1 MFEFSTIPEVLEE
14 LKKGKLV
21 LVTDDKDRENEGD
34 FICAAQFASTEN
46 VNFMAVHGRG
56 LICMPMSEKFCER
69 LRLPQMVNSNTD
81 NHETAFT
88 VSIDHIS
95 TTTGIS
101 AAERGIT
108 ARKVVDP
115 TSKPEDF
122 RRPGHMFPLLAK
134 KMVFWSA
141 ADIQK
146 QP

>member
-69 LRLPQMVNSNTD
+69 LRLPQMVNGNTD

-108 ARKVVDP
+108 GGGPNLKAR
-115 TSKPEDF
+115 
-122 RRPGHMFPLLAK
+122 RFPPPRAHVSSFGK
-134 KMVFWSA
+134 EKWCFGA
-141 ADIQK
+141 
-146 QP
+146 